1 MVLLFNRS
9 PVNYYKTFPLKVKLE
24 NVIINKDILSI
35 IMEKRYDILNTFQL
49 SCFLAV
55 AETLNFGRAAEQLHV
70 TQPAVT
76 QQIHSL
82 EKELNVKLFKRT
94 TRTVKITGEGVMF
107 LTDARNM
114 VAIAQRAKNRFQS
127 PGGQVIQ
134 PLSLGCYSY
143 VQAFLLAPVLKE
155 LLQQYEGLHPR
166 LQVVP
171 FHHLFRLLE
180 EDDVDAIL
188 GFREP
193 DEKKGSFIYRELA
206 KVPVVCVCTKEN
218 PLVQKERITLADLKN
233 EKLVLFDPARAQ
245 LHAAQYQMRLVE
257 GRSPAELY
265 FCESAEAAMVLV
277 EAGFG
282 VCVLPEIFV
291 PHNLFLARLPVEGM
305 SPMSFGIYY
314 KSTQGNSP
322 LKSLIQLLKRNP
334 SSPVGP

>member
-1 MVLLFNRS
+1 MLQ
-9 PVNYYKTFPLKVKLE
+9 
-24 NVIINKDILSI
+24 
-35 IMEKRYDILNTFQL
+35 EKGRDGLNTFQL

-82 EKELNVKLFKRT
+82 EKELNAKLFKRT
-94 TRTVKITGEGVMF
+94 TRTVKITGEGLMF

-114 VAIAQRAKNRFQS
+114 VAIAQRAKNRFQHPS
-127 PGGQVIQ
+127 DREIQ
-134 PLSLGCYSY
+134 TLSLGCYSY
-143 VQAFLLAPVLKE
+143 AQAFLLAPVLKE

-171 FHHLFRLLE
+171 FQHLFRLLE

-206 KVPVVCVCTKEN
+206 KVPVVCVCTKEH
-218 PLVQKERITLADLKN
+218 PMAQKERITLAGLKKEN
-233 EKLVLFDPARAQ
+233 LVLFDPAKAQ
-245 LHAAQYQMRLVE
+245 LHAAQYQIRLVE
-257 GRSPAELY
+257 DRSPAELY

-291 PHNLFLARLPVEGM
+291 PPNLSLARLLVEGM
-305 SPMSFGIYY
+305 APMSFGIYY
-314 KSTQGNSP
+314 KSMQGNPP
-322 LKSLIQLLKRNP
+322 LKSLIQLLKRDP
-334 SSPVGP
+334 PSPVGP